1 MVLQVFLLDHSLQV
15 LSHLVFLS
23 AHLTQL
29 LHVVIVSREGLLK
42 RVELI
47 LHLHALVFSLIY
59 LAVKS
64 VFHASEHFF
73 LAPQTRIDIKKFLSL
88 AFSFVLQF
96 DVVGDKAF
104 DFATSLD
111 KIISKL
117 GDFVIPLDQ
126 VFDRLVVLRDQGIH
140 LLLTV
145 YKGVLQV
152 EVLRVDVLS
161 P

>member
-1 MVLQVFLLDHSLQV
+1 MHFFFNKRLASVQAL
-15 LSHLVFLS
+15 FLS
-23 AHLTQL
+23 
-29 LHVVIVSREGLLK
+29 
-42 RVELI
+42 
-47 LHLHALVFSLIY
+47 F
-59 LAVKS
+59 
-64 VFHASEHFF
+64 
-73 LAPQTRIDIKKFLSL
+73 
-88 AFSFVLQF
+88 FSFVLQF